1 MPTSYKQRDCESS
14 KKRKKREGV
23 SNVRNFEQF
32 KKKII
37 LIEIGEKITPK
48 KLQMVDERRNFYNW
62 IKLLDNVEKING
74 EYRRVS

>member
-1 MPTSYKQRDCESS
+1 MPTSDKQRDCEKL
-14 KKRKKREGV
+14 KKRKKRRGV
-23 SNVRNFEQF
+23 SKVRDFEQF

-37 LIEIGEKITPK
+37 FIEIGEKITPK
-48 KLQMVDERRNFYNW
+48 KLQMADERRNFYNW